1 MNEFHK
7 WVSLSLTLC
16 VYPKYSE
23 ADTGAES
30 AISHSELQGLLLAA
44 LPSSKKPRKYS
55 IHWNTHISIN
65 NSS

>member
-23 ADTGAES
+23 ADMGGES
-30 AISHSELQGLLLAA
+30 MISHSELQGLLLAD
-44 LPSSKKPRKYS
+44 LPSSKKPREES
-55 IHWNTHISIN
+55 THWDTHVSIN

>member
-1 MNEFHK
+1 MDEFHK

-23 ADTGAES
+23 ADMGAES
-30 AISHSELQGLLLAA
+30 MTSHSELQGLLLAA
-44 LPSSKKPRKYS
+44 LPISKKPRKES
-55 IHWNTHISIN
+55 IHCDTHISIN